1 MDNKETLATGTLAE
15 LNERYGLP
23 TDTPLEMLLDVV
35 MEGMEYRFNLETT
48 QNGPYITIKAT

>member
-15 LNERYGLP
+15 INERYGLP

-35 MEGMEYRFNLETT
+35 MEGVEYRFNLETT
-48 QNGPYITIKAT
+48 QNGQYFYDH